1 MKTLAWL
8 LTAAAI
14 LIGADVFVMSSDA
27 TATTTTT
34 TETTLGD
41 DAPTTLHGGNGY
53 PTPPTD

>member
-14 LIGADVFVMSSDA
+14 LIGADVFVMSS
-27 TATTTTT
+27 
-34 TETTLGD
+34 ETTAPAD
-41 DAPTTLHGGNGY
+41 STVAVEASPTTLQGGNGM